1 MIFKISPPII
11 VTLKLFSGI
20 DKQLSQGTY
29 DPEKGIRLELPRGT
43 RLKKALKIIG
53 LTGLSSNIYYKNGA
67 RISTWNKL
75 TDGDE
80 VSCLK
85 ASGGG

>member
-1 MIFKISPPII
+1 MISKLSSPIT

-20 DKQLSQGTY
+20 DKQLTQGTY
-29 DPEKGIRLELPRGT
+29 DPEKGIRLDLPKGT

-53 LTGLSSNIYYKNGA
+53 LTDLSMNIYYKNGV

-75 TDGDE
+75 ADGDE